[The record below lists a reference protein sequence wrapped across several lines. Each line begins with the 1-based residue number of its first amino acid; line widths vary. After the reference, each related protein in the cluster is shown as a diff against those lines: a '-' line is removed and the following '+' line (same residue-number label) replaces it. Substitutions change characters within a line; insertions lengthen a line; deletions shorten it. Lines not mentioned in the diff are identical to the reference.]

1 MGDFWEHLLLAS
13 HIETFR
19 GYLDVV
25 EDFLLARQQ
34 EIAEESKDLES
45 RRQTLLKRIRNGE
58 RLDEEWEQLRND
70 YQRIEVEESFWNG
83 VIRRVRNS
91 FFVTLYTFY
100 EKNLREICRS
110 KRPDYVNLSVDDM
123 AGRSI
128 TEKVEA
134 YWEKVLGLKFPRNS
148 YWGDIHQ
155 GYRRLRNCIVHNDGV
170 LDDNLSADDRRHLE
184 RFIQGKEY
192 RGLLLVSDGIILLQK
207 DFCYK
212 VLDTIESFFH
222 TLIDSVETAQP
233 AHSADRPSAASR
245 PPACG

>member
-1 MGDFWEHLLLAS
+1 
-13 HIETFR
+13 
-19 GYLDVV
+19 
-25 EDFLLARQQ
+25 
-34 EIAEESKDLES
+34 
-45 RRQTLLKRIRNGE
+45 
-58 RLDEEWEQLRND
+58 
-70 YQRIEVEESFWNG
+70 
-83 VIRRVRNS
+83 
-91 FFVTLYTFY
+91 
-100 EKNLREICRS
+100 
-110 KRPDYVNLSVDDM
+110 M

-184 RFIQGKEY
+184 RFIQRKAY
-192 RGLLLVSDGIILLQK
+192 RGLLLVSDDVILLQK

-222 TLIDSVETAQP
+222 TLIDSVEKAQP
-233 AHSADRPSAASR
+233 AHPADRPSAASR